1 MPSKPIP
8 IRLSP
13 QMLNDI
19 RRAALALGST
29 DQDTMRLSMMLG
41 LKLLE
46 LSSHDTVTP
55 VIDKVMEN
63 QKKTPTELIKFIQNA

>member
-19 RRAALALGST
+19 RRAALALRMT

-46 LSSHDTVTP
+46 LSAHDAVTP
-55 VIDKVMEN
+55 VIEKVIKS
-63 QKKTPTELIKFIQNA
+63 QKKSATELINVMRND